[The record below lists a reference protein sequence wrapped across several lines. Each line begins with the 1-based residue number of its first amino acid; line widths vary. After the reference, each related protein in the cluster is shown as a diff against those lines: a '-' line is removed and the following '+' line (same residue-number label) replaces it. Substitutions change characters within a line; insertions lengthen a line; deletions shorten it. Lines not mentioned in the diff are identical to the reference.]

1 MPTSVLRSM
10 TRPTRL
16 RRLPIRIA
24 LASALL
30 SCVAVPR
37 LQAQKHHEDIAF
49 GDTAA
54 WLDDCENDSRH
65 DYYDGDERARRC
77 EVRTVTVKA
86 GGGTIAMDAGR
97 NGGIAIRGADAGTI
111 TVIAKI
117 VTTARTQAEAD
128 DVARQVKINVT
139 STEIGSDGPD
149 QTNHRNWYVSF
160 DVIVPRAAAV
170 SARTQN
176 GGVSLQGLSGRS
188 EAHAVNGPVSV
199 RDMSGEVIGRTQ
211 NGPVIAELK
220 GTKWQGA
227 GLDLQTQNGPVNLT
241 IPDGYNAHVETGTVN
256 GPMRVDFPVTVQ
268 GQINRRLS
276 LDLGSGGPT
285 IRVVTTNGP
294 VVLRRQ

>member
-1 MPTSVLRSM
+1 M
-10 TRPTRL
+10 TRFATACVLLLFTAP
-16 RRLPIRIA
+16 A
-24 LASALL
+24 LHAQRYRE
-30 SCVAVPR
+30 R
-37 LQAQKHHEDIAF
+37 LQF

-54 WLDDCENDSRH
+54 WLDDCEDEGRHSYHDS
-65 DYYDGDERARRC
+65 DEARERQC
-77 EVRTVTVKA
+77 EVRTTTVRA
-86 GGGTIAMDAGR
+86 TGATISMDAGR
-97 NGGIAIRGADAGTI
+97 NGSIAIKGADVGEI

-128 DVARQVKINVT
+128 DVARQVTINVT
-139 STEIGSDGPD
+139 STQVGSDGPD
-149 QTNHRNWYVSF
+149 QTNHRSWYVSF
-160 DVIVPRAAAV
+160 DVLVPRAASV

-176 GGVSLQGLSGRS
+176 GGVFLEGLTGRS

-199 RDMSGEVIGRTQ
+199 REMSGHVIGRTQ
-211 NGPVIAELK
+211 NGPVIAVLEGK
-220 GTKWQGA
+220 KWQGA
-227 GLDLQTQNGPVNLT
+227 GLDLQTQNGPVNLS

>member
-1 MPTSVLRSM
+1 MARRILA
-10 TRPTRL
+10 RL
-16 RRLPIRIA
+16 LPARLTIA
-24 LASALL
+24 ALMVFLAAPALH
-30 SCVAVPR
+30 
-37 LQAQKHHEDIAF
+37 AQKHRERIAF

-65 DYYDGDERARRC
+65 SYYDNDDRARRC
-77 EVRTVTVKA
+77 LVRTTTVQA
-86 GGGTIAMDAGR
+86 TGGTISIDAGR
-97 NGGIAIRGADAGTI
+97 NGGIAIHGADVKTV

-117 VTTARTQAEAD
+117 VTTARTDAEAD

-139 STEIGSDGPD
+139 PTQVSSDGPD

-160 DVIVPRAAAV
+160 DVLVPRSAAV
-170 SARTQN
+170 MAHTEN
-176 GGVSLQGLSGRS
+176 GGVWLEGLTGRS
-188 EAHAVNGPVSV
+188 EAHATNGPVSV
-199 RDMSGEVIGRTQ
+199 HDMSGEVIGRTQ
-211 NGPVIAELK
+211 NGPVSAELK
-220 GTKWQGA
+220 GTKWLGT

-241 IPDGYNAHVETGTVN
+241 IPDGYNAHLETGTVN
-256 GPMRVDFPVTVQ
+256 GPMRIDFPVTVQ